1 MLLWGQKYYGI
12 SWSQHPTSFQCSVS
26 LRKSKLYPTTWVSTM
41 PSWSCVLFTIS
52 LISLQLSQVPF
63 SRNHDIQWH
72 DCLKC
77 THMCIHTHLYLS
89 YKQNLWVERKMIC
102 KWYVHITSFLNFRS
116 LISEKAIWS
125 PAHMGTDAFSEFS
138 GLKRLEAESQGR
150 VGDPQMYTDKGGRAP
165 SHRTPSPFAAAPLAA
180 IFFSSYC

>member
-26 LRKSKLYPTTWVSTM
+26 LRKSKLYPATWVSTM

-102 KWYVHITSFLNFRS
+102 KWYVHITSFWISDPWFQRKRYGAQLIWELMPFLNS
-116 LISEKAIWS
+116 QAWK
-125 PAHMGTDAFSEFS
+125 
-138 GLKRLEAESQGR
+138 GLKQKVREEWVIHRCTQIR
-150 VGDPQMYTDKGGRAP
+150 VGMPPPTAP
-165 SHRTPSPFAAAPLAA
+165 PPHSQRPL
-180 IFFSSYC
+180 